1 MNFRTW
7 CRVKRCDV
15 ASDKT
20 LFLLTEKRADRTP
33 LTRHIVKVIR
43 SHYHDLELLARDV
56 ERLGHEAASKILRSR
71 IPKRH
76 NSRSGDLGEILGTEF
91 FDGHTKFRIPIRR
104 LRYKDHRETAL
115 RGDDIIGVSESGDET
130 IELLKAE
137 AKSRANLCS
146 RDIANARAT
155 LMQYDGLPAPH
166 SLVFISD
173 RLLESEGDDKRLGQ
187 RLRDRL
193 GSERM
198 DDTILTHGLY
208 LLCGNNPETL
218 LSNDLTKTDRQH
230 DQLVVGMQ
238 ITDLRDFVTRI
249 YKEVSDLGNN

>member
-1 MNFRTW
+1 MNFRKW

-43 SHYHDLELLARDV
+43 SHYHDLELIAQDV

-76 NSRSGDLGEILGTEF
+76 NVRSGDLGEILGTEF

-104 LRYKDHRETAL
+104 LRYKDHRDMAL
-115 RGDDIIGVSESGDET
+115 RGDDIIGVSESNNGT

-137 AKSRANLCS
+137 AKSRTKLRS
-146 RDIANARAT
+146 QDVHTARSA
-155 LMQYDGLPAPH
+155 LMQNDGLPAPY
-166 SLVFISD
+166 SLVFVSD
-173 RLLESEGDDKRLGQ
+173 RLLESKGRDRRLG
-187 RLRDRL
+187 RKLRDRL
-193 GSERM
+193 GSDRM
-198 DDTILTHGLY
+198 NDSVITHGLY
-208 LLCGNNPETL
+208 LLCGNRAKTL
-218 LSNDLTKTDRQH
+218 LYRDLTNTDSQH
-230 DQLVVGMQ
+230 DQIVVGMQ

-249 YKEVSDLGNN
+249 YEEVSDLGNN